1 LKCLDTLV
9 LGLTSNCNLKCHY
22 CHNSIYYDNCDR
34 IQMSLGLALKSIQD
48 YVDYVKYS
56 GSRHAVVCLT
66 GGEPLTC
73 GLDYFSDLLIG
84 IEDIQKRND
93 ISVNRDLV
101 TNATLISPEY
111 VTFFKDHDIN
121 ISLSIDGPP
130 NITNSHRKFRESKN
144 DVADS
149 ISRSVDLLKSR
160 DILFGVLATITSS
173 AVGHESELLKY
184 FQSLEPGVI
193 AFNPCVDKG
202 PSLDPVAY
210 GFFLSRF
217 FDEWVSS
224 GKYYPGIRTYR
235 YFLQRMTGSVNMD
248 IPCEWN
254 NDCPN
259 TVSISADGK
268 MWACEM
274 YMGSSNGF
282 LGDVRQQSI
291 LEIVA
296 SEPFK
301 VFRNRAKT
309 LLQECLSCD
318 AFDCCNGGCAHRRTK
333 GKDYLCEAT
342 RALYY
347 HIREFLKKEVW
358 NPLSAR
364 RASNLSETQ

>member
-1 LKCLDTLV
+1 MPV
-9 LGLTSNCNLKCHY
+9 S
-22 CHNSIYYDNCDR
+22 
-34 IQMSLGLALKSIQD
+34 LALNSIQD

-73 GLDYFSDLLIG
+73 GMNYLSDLLIG
-84 IEDIQKRND
+84 IEDIQKRNN
-93 ISVNRDLV
+93 IPINRDLV

-121 ISLSIDGPP
+121 VSLSIDGPP
-130 NITNSHRKFRESKN
+130 NITNRHRKFRESKN
-144 DVADS
+144 NVADC
-149 ISRSVDLLKSR
+149 IFRSVGLLKSK
-160 DILFGVLATITSS
+160 DIPFGVLATITSS
-173 AVGHESELLKY
+173 AVGHEAGLLKY

-202 PSLDPVAY
+202 PFPDPVGY
-210 GFFLSRF
+210 GCFLSRF

-235 YFLQRMTGSVNMD
+235 YFLQRMTGSLNID
-248 IPCEWN
+248 IPCEWI

-259 TVSISADGK
+259 TVSIGADGK

-274 YMGSSNGF
+274 YMGSSDGF
-282 LGDVRQQSI
+282 LGDVKQQSI
-291 LEIVA
+291 SEIVA

-309 LLQECLSCD
+309 LPQECLSCD
-318 AFDCCNGGCAHRRTK
+318 AFDCCNGGCAHRRIN
-333 GKDYLCEAT
+333 GKDYLCDAT
-342 RALYY
+342 RTLYY
-347 HIREFLKKEVW
+347 HIKEFLKKEVYG
-358 NPLSAR
+358 PLSAV
-364 RASNLSETQ
+364 RASNLSEM